1 MLHAPCSIRFSVPVT
16 ASSRPTRFLPRDQA
30 LSHLRPCFLLED
42 CHVSLLYPNY
52 GHFSSEKVATYP
64 DLTVSCPD
72 SVGSLD
78 TPPPPRAVTADLV
91 VSGFGPSEMLEQRG
105 QVLELSHGP
114 DKSKAGNAGQI
125 GQLPLDTPIAWA
137 DVGPMRTAS
146 MEDSME
152 YSVESDHDH
161 HRDDAAVSD
170 F

>member
-1 MLHAPCSIRFSVPVT
+1 
-16 ASSRPTRFLPRDQA
+16 
-30 LSHLRPCFLLED
+30 
-42 CHVSLLYPNY
+42 VSLLYPNY
-52 GHFSSEKVATYP
+52 GHFSSQKVSTCR
-64 DLTVSCPD
+64 DSTVTCPD

-78 TPPPPRAVTADLV
+78 APPPPTAVTADLV

-125 GQLPLDTPIAWA
+125 EQLPLDTPIAWA
-137 DVGPMRTAS
+137 DAAPMRTAS
-146 MEDSME
+146 NEDSME